1 MGNEPQ
7 FYRQRI
13 SVLSATNFNPFGY
26 VFQSDGQPNLE
37 PIVRPS
43 DFFN

>member
-26 VFQSDGQPNLE
+26 VFQSDGKPNLE
-37 PIVRPS
+37 SIVRPY